1 MNNLYWFLGFI
12 LVLALSRIIPHPPNF
27 TPIIA
32 VAVFAP
38 RIIHHIPTVICATL
52 LAMFIADMYWG
63 LHSYMIWTYSS
74 IALCTLLATKLRLL
88 TMSVVGPVL
97 FFIITNFAV
106 WTSGYYGLTI
116 SGLITCYIAAIP
128 FFYMTLL
135 STLVYVSSFYII
147 EKIVITQVKHRT

>member
-32 VAVFAP
+32 VAIFAP

-97 FFIITNFAV
+97 FFIITN
-106 WTSGYYGLTI
+106 Y
-116 SGLITCYIAAIP
+116 
-128 FFYMTLL
+128 
-135 STLVYVSSFYII
+135 
-147 EKIVITQVKHRT
+147 

>member
-38 RIIHHIPTVICATL
+38 RIISHIPTVICATL

-74 IALCTLLATKLRLL
+74 IALCTLFATKIRLL
-88 TMSVVGPVL
+88 PMSFIGPIL
-97 FFIITNFAV
+97 FFIVTNFAV

-116 SGLITCYIAAIP
+116 KAC
-128 FFYMTLL
+128 
-135 STLVYVSSFYII
+135 
-147 EKIVITQVKHRT
+147 